1 MILASILPAHSGCA
15 SPALPPC
22 GHSGICRN
30 YAAPVFRCGLC
41 LSLPRPL
48 PVRYAA
54 CPSPSLATLA
64 AQRGFCHPCFGLTAQ
79 KPLGAQLA
87 KRPHTEPTQPNAKRC
102 RLLISASGV
111 CRMLAMLAMPQTIP
125 PRLREPPSSR
135 IRQGGL
141 LILPALRLRPE
152 QFLSGH
158 PSISSLLPRPLPV
171 RFAAC
176 PSPSLATL
184 AAQRGF
190 PFG

>member
-30 YAAPVFRCGLC
+30 YAAPVFRCGHC
-41 LSLPRPL
+41 LPLPRPL
-48 PVRYAA
+48 PVRFAA

-64 AQRGFCHPCFGLTAQ
+64 AQRGFYLPCFGLTAQ

-87 KRPHTEPTQPNAKRC
+87 KRPHTEPTQPNARVMQAPILSFGGLPHA
-102 RLLISASGV
+102 RYARYAANYS
-111 CRMLAMLAMPQTIP
+111 

-152 QFLSGH
+152 
-158 PSISSLLPRPLPV
+158 
-171 RFAAC
+171 
-176 PSPSLATL
+176 
-184 AAQRGF
+184 
-190 PFG
+190 